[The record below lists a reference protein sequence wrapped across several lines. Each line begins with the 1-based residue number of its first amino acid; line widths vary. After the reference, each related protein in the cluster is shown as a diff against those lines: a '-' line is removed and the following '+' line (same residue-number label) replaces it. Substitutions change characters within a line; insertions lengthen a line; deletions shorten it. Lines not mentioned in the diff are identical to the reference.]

1 MQSPAP
7 EELRIETRSNIF
19 VMAALYSAG
28 RSVTPVRVRNI
39 STTGALI
46 EAAVLPPPGTQ
57 VRLGRA
63 SLSATGT
70 LVWVENA
77 KAGMRFDAPVAV
89 ADWLPQGRRGFGQQF
104 VDELFHQKRL
114 GAARGTFSGGS
125 DGTATLADEILE
137 LRTSLEHAAEEL
149 ALDGAAAS
157 RHLTALQAIDSV
169 GEALS
174 KVAAELA
181 LQDSASAIKTD
192 R

>member
-1 MQSPAP
+1 MDSATPH
-7 EELRIETRSNIF
+7 ELRIESRSNIF

-46 EAAVLPPPGTQ
+46 EAAVLPPRGTK

-63 SLSATGT
+63 SLSATGE

-77 KAGMRFDAPVAV
+77 KAGMRFDEPVTV
-89 ADWLPQGRRGFGQQF
+89 TDWLPQGRRGFGQQF

-114 GAARGTFSGGS
+114 GAAKGAFSGGS
-125 DGTATLADEILE
+125 DGTASLADEILE
-137 LRTSLEHAAEEL
+137 LRTCLERAAEEL
-149 ALDGAAAS
+149 ALDSVISS

-169 GEALS
+169 GQALA
-174 KVAAELA
+174 KVAAEMA
-181 LQDSASAIKTD
+181 LQESSLATGAA